1 MRKLVALGVVLVSTV
16 TADVAPVQ
24 GQSLL
29 GAGGFGMPVEALGAR
44 SRGMGGLGMGLPGTA
59 LLPGDPAA
67 ARNLQIPMITASYQ
81 PTWATYQFQGSER
94 EATASRFPYMGIA
107 YPVGAV
113 GGVATLTLSGV
124 LDQNWE
130 AIRESTFVLGSGQIL
145 DVTDR
150 FRSEGG
156 VSALRLGWAQNV
168 TESVGVGLTLGSYLG
183 NLRRSLARTFR
194 QGDVPADA
202 LNPFQQG
209 MEWRLTG
216 PTAVLGA
223 TWDPSEL
230 VRVAGSVT
238 WSGDLHAEPKG
249 SSEGPGQ
256 DMDLPLE
263 YRMGATGSLSPRL
276 SLNVGASY
284 ADWSG
289 VTDDLNSGS
298 GVGDVWSYGGGLE
311 WEGPQLLGRTFPLRL
326 GGRHTDYPFRFEGVA
341 PAEDVVAFGVGLN
354 LLGNPDQPVAAF
366 DLSFEIGSRDAG
378 SFSESFTRATFSV
391 RVAGG

>member
-1 MRKLVALGVVLVSTV
+1 S
-16 TADVAPVQ
+16 
-24 GQSLL
+24 
-29 GAGGFGMPVEALGAR
+29 GA
-44 SRGMGGLGMGLPGTA
+44 
-59 LLPGDPAA
+59 
-67 ARNLQIPMITASYQ
+67 
-81 PTWATYQFQGSER
+81 
-94 EATASRFPYMGIA
+94 
-107 YPVGAV
+107 
-113 GGVATLTLSGV
+113 

-130 AIRESTFVLGSGQIL
+130 AIRESTFVLGSGEIL

-156 VSALRLGWAQNV
+156 VAALRLGWAQNV
-168 TESVGVGLTLGSYLG
+168 TESIGVGLSLGSYLG
-183 NLRRSLARTFR
+183 NLRRSLTRTFR

-216 PTAVLGA
+216 PTAVVGA

-238 WSGDLHAEPKG
+238 WSGDLHAEPTG
-249 SSEGPGQ
+249 SSGGPEQ
-256 DMDLPLE
+256 DLDLPLE
-263 YRMGATGSLSPRL
+263 YRLGATGSLSPRL

-298 GVGDVWSYGGGLE
+298 GVGAVWSYGGGLE
-311 WEGPQLLGRTFPLRL
+311 WEGPQLLGRTFPLRV

-341 PAEDVVAFGVGLN
+341 PSEDVVAFGLGLN
-354 LLGNPDQPVAAF
+354 LLGDPDQPVAAF
-366 DLSFEIGSRDAG
+366 DLSFEIGSRDGG